1 MKAIPRVVRQRRRLL
16 IGLVAAIAACS
27 SGGPLVSETLDA
39 QTGVTVLRATAPMIL
54 YSDNSAYAAHARDF
68 VYLGPIE
75 VNTMGVRSHYLWLG
89 IWSTIRDDERLST
102 NRDGFESVVLFTDGE
117 PLPLE
122 LAGWTPDAIGVS
134 EPAYVK
140 PVASAADAYYRVTL
154 DQVRLLATADRIDL
168 HVGSAGPRTYELWDE
183 QKAPR
188 AALREFAR
196 RGYD

>member
-1 MKAIPRVVRQRRRLL
+1 MPRVVRKWRCLL

-27 SGGPLVSETLDA
+27 SGGPLVSETLDT
-39 QTGVTVLRATAPMIL
+39 QTGVTVLRATVPMIL

-75 VNTMGVRSHYLWLG
+75 VNTSGVRSHYLWFG
-89 IWSTIRDDERLST
+89 IWSTIRDEERLST
-102 NRDGFESVVLFTDGE
+102 NRNGFESVVLFIDGE

-122 LAGWTPDAIGVS
+122 LAGWTLDAIDVS
-134 EPAYVK
+134 QPAYVK

-154 DQVRLLATADRIDL
+154 DQVRLLAGADRIEL
-168 HVGSAGPRTYELWDE
+168 RVGTAGPRSFELWD
-183 QKAPR
+183 QQQASR
-188 AALREFAR
+188 AAFREFAR